1 MIAKFQPIGFIKKTK
16 DVCGSWF
23 LTFYSRSDQLE
34 IVCLYPSIHQ
44 VALPNLQGRTCR
56 GVLAT
61 WDRLFTKMIS
71 QRDHATE
78 AQTYISVH
86 MVDAPYFYRHC
97 LSYYISI
104 LIVFYNSCY

>member
-1 MIAKFQPIGFIKKTK
+1 MNNYWAWDSIIIEIDCEAGLGAHMYKEFIG
-16 DVCGSWF
+16 
-23 LTFYSRSDQLE
+23 
-34 IVCLYPSIHQ
+34 
-44 VALPNLQGRTCR
+44 

-71 QRDHATE
+71 QRHHARE
-78 AQTYISVH
+78 AQTHISIL